1 MASTRFLWCFP
12 AAAAVVD
19 AILDAFDVAPA
30 HAFDVTPQF
39 QVAADLLVVED
50 AEAVHH
56 GKGASGALNHPIGVE
71 FQIGVVANGQDDGI
85 DSFHSDPHV
94 LLDTQV
100 LQGCPADGRSGP
112 SYSRDAGRCL

>member
-85 DSFHSDPHV
+85 DSFHRGPHV
-94 LLDTQV
+94 LLNPQV
-100 LQGCPADGRSGP
+100 LDRKSTRLNSSHLGI
-112 SYSRDAGRCL
+112 SYAV